1 MSADSRG
8 YPYIVTYW
16 RNTDSK
22 VPQFRVVWYNGNEW
36 KQQQVTNRVTPFTLS
51 GGGTKMI
58 PVSRPRIVISPKD
71 QIKVIYRD
79 IERGNKVTVATTSD
93 LNRAK
98 WKLKDMTDF
107 PVGAW
112 EPTFDTEL
120 WRLKHKL
127 HVFVVNTA
135 QGDGEKSVDL
145 PAQPVYILEIK

>member
-1 MSADSRG
+1 
-8 YPYIVTYW
+8 
-16 RNTDSK
+16 
-22 VPQFRVVWYNGNEW
+22 
-36 KQQQVTNRVTPFTLS
+36 
-51 GGGTKMI
+51 MI
-58 PVSRPRIVISPKD
+58 TVSRPRIVINPIN

-135 QGDGEKSVDL
+135 QGDGEKSADL